1 MYQSAGHSNKLTNK
15 FVKKYWLLLLKMIE
29 PTEIVIFGNKD
40 NQHCNTRIL
49 SKEKLNLSYFKFGTT
64 HTHTHIRTNCWVN
77 KKYCSWVGYHSCRWE
92 DGKLGYRNLI
102 NLYLYAK
109 VNRCY
114 RKTIPSIV
122 LCIINHMLDL
132 RVFQILFA

>member
-64 HTHTHIRTNCWVN
+64 HTHTHTYVQIVELIKSTAHEWVIIH
-77 KKYCSWVGYHSCRWE
+77 VG
-92 DGKLGYRNLI
+92 GKME
-102 NLYLYAK
+102 
-109 VNRCY
+109 
-114 RKTIPSIV
+114 S
-122 LCIINHMLDL
+122 
-132 RVFQILFA
+132 